1 MDFVIDPVCFSL
13 VHTLYYFAYIF
24 IGTFTVVLNELNKVA
39 LFEKSADP
47 IFFICVFQDAV
58 ALKDSVFELANI
70 KITIFEYFFSHTVE
84 LSIHIVASLNDSQ
97 LKFILLAMRVW
108 IVPSLASSK
117 NKLKAQSINKPIFF
131 KAYDYFV
138 AIFLA
143 FDIVH
148 LLKIIIKGPS
158 MSSSN

>member
-13 VHTLYYFAYIF
+13 VHILYYFADVF
-24 IGTFTVVLNELNKVA
+24 IGTLTVVLNKLNEVA
-39 LFEKSADP
+39 LFEKSANP

-58 ALKDSVFELANI
+58 TLKDSVFELTDI
-70 KITIFEYFFSHTVE
+70 KVAVFEHFFSHTVE
-84 LSIHIVASLNDSQ
+84 LSVHIIASLDDSQ
-97 LKFILLAMRVW
+97 LKFILLAVCVW
-108 IVPSLASSK
+108 IVPSLTSSK